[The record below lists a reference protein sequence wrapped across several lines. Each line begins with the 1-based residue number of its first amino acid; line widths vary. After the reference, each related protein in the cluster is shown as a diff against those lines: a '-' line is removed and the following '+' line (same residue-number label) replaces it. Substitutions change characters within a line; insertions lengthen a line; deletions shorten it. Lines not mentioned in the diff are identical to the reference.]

1 MRALVLGGAGGMG
14 QGVAR
19 DLIKQQQVTDVVLGD
34 LYPDPER
41 LAPKLRD
48 SEKVNLIKM
57 DVNDHDGM
65 VNTFKEIDV
74 VINCAGPF
82 YKTAVPVAK
91 AAVEAKVNY
100 IDICDDYE
108 GTEILFNSEI
118 DKMAREAGITVLTGM
133 GSDPGTNNVLV
144 KWYADRLDSVDE
156 IYLYWVVSIAELAGA
171 AWDHSLH
178 MTLGKIPQYLNGEL
192 VHVEGGTEVVA
203 EEFLEPLGTCHVRYV
218 GHPQPLTI
226 PKYIKGVKNVII
238 KGALIPQWVDELI
251 KEQKDTGFWQI
262 IKTISNGELVH
273 VEGGTEVVAEEF
285 LEPLGTCHVRY
296 VGHPQPLTIPKYIK
310 GVKNVVIKGALIP
323 QWVDELIKQQKDTG
337 FLGKEPIDIKG
348 TRVTPYDLALKLWE
362 TIPEGRDNGPQASGL
377 KVIVKGERDGKKVT
391 YTADMVGR
399 MAPGTGL
406 PASIAAL
413 MMDAGDVTEK
423 GVVAPEGCI
432 DPDKFLAAF
441 LKRGARIHQTE
452 KISSMLEV

>member
-1 MRALVLGGAGGMG
+1 MG

-19 DLIKQQQVTDVVLGD
+19 DLIKQQQVTHVTLGD
-34 LYPDPER
+34 LYPDPDR

-48 SEKVNLIKM
+48 SEKVKLIKM
-57 DVNDHDGM
+57 DVNDHGGM

-144 KWYADRLDSVDE
+144 KWYANRLDSVDE
-156 IYLYWVVSIAELAGA
+156 IYLYWVVAIAELAGA

-192 VHVEGGTEVVA
+192 VYVEGGTEVTA

-226 PKYIKGVKNVII
+226 PRYIKGVRNVII
-238 KGALIPQWVDELI
+238 KGALIPLWVDELI
-251 KEQKDTGFWQI
+251 RE
-262 IKTISNGELVH
+262 
-273 VEGGTEVVAEEF
+273 
-285 LEPLGTCHVRY
+285 
-296 VGHPQPLTIPKYIK
+296 
-310 GVKNVVIKGALIP
+310 
-323 QWVDELIKQQKDTG
+323 QKDTG
-337 FLGKEPIDIKG
+337 FLGREPIDVKG
-348 TRVTPYDLALKLWE
+348 TKVTPYDLALKLWE
-362 TIPEGRDNGPQASGL
+362 TIPEGRDRGPQASGL

-406 PASIAAL
+406 PASMAAL

-432 DPDKFLAAF
+432 DPDKFLSAF

-452 KISSMLEV
+452 EISSMLEV

>member
-1 MRALVLGGAGGMG
+1 MRAFVLGGAGGMG

-19 DLIKQQQVTDVVLGD
+19 DLIKQQQVTHVVLGD
-34 LYPDPER
+34 LYADPQR

-48 SEKVNLIKM
+48 SPKANLIKM
-57 DVNDHDGM
+57 DVDDHAAM
-65 VNTFKEIDV
+65 ARAFQEVDV

-118 DKMAREAGITVLTGM
+118 DQMARDAGITVLTGM

-144 KWYADRLDSVDE
+144 KWYADRLDSVDDVR
-156 IYLYWVVSIAELAGA
+156 LYWVVAIAELAGA

-178 MTLGKIPQYLNGEL
+178 MTLGKVPQYLNGGL
-192 VHVEGGTEVVA
+192 VHVEGGTDVVP
-203 EEFLEPLGTCHVRYV
+203 EEFLEPLGVCHVRYV

-238 KGALIPQWVDELI
+238 KGALIPLWVDELI
-251 KEQKDTGFWQI
+251 KEQKDTGLLS
-262 IKTISNGELVH
+262 KD
-273 VEGGTEVVAEEF
+273 
-285 LEPLGTCHVRY
+285 P
-296 VGHPQPLTIPKYIK
+296 
-310 GVKNVVIKGALIP
+310 
-323 QWVDELIKQQKDTG
+323 VDL
-337 FLGKEPIDIKG
+337 KG
-348 TRVTPYDLALKLWE
+348 TKVTPYDLALKLWE
-362 TIPEGRDNGPQASGL
+362 TIPEGRDKGPQASGL
-377 KVIVKGERDGKKVT
+377 KVIVKGVRGGKKVT

-413 MMDAGDVTEK
+413 MMHAGDVTEK
-423 GVVAPEGCI
+423 GVTAPEGCI
-432 DPDKFLAAF
+432 DPGKFLGEF

-452 KISSMLEV
+452 QVSSMLEV

>member
-1 MRALVLGGAGGMG
+1 MRAIVLGGAGGMG

-19 DLIKQQQVTDVVLGD
+19 DLIKQQQVTNVILAD
-34 LYPDPER
+34 LYPDRKR

-48 SEKVNLIKM
+48 SEKATLIKM
-57 DVNDHDGM
+57 DVNDHDAM

-91 AAVEAKVNY
+91 AAVEAKKNY

-108 GTEILFNSEI
+108 GTEILFNSDI
-118 DKMAREAGITVLTGM
+118 DKMAKEAGITVLTGM

-144 KWYADRLDSVDE
+144 KSYADRLDSVDD

-178 MTLGKIPQYLNGEL
+178 MTLGKIPQYIDGKL
-192 VHVEGGTEVVA
+192 VHVEGGTEEVA
-203 EEFLEPLGTCHVRYV
+203 EQFLEPLGTCHVRYV
-218 GHPQPLTI
+218 GHPQPLTL
-226 PKYIKGVKNVII
+226 PRYIKGVKNVII
-238 KGALIPQWVDELI
+238 KGALIPLWVDELI
-251 KEQKDTGFWQI
+251 KEQKNTG
-262 IKTISNGELVH
+262 L
-273 VEGGTEVVAEEF
+273 
-285 LEPLGTCHVRY
+285 LGT
-296 VGHPQPLTIPKYIK
+296 
-310 GVKNVVIKGALIP
+310 
-323 QWVDELIKQQKDTG
+323 
-337 FLGKEPIDIKG
+337 EPIDIKG
-348 TRVTPYDLALKLWE
+348 TKVTPYDLALKLWE
-362 TIPEGRDNGPQASGL
+362 TIPEGRDNGPQSSGL
-377 KVIVKGERDGKKVT
+377 KVIVKGDRDGKKVT

-406 PASIAAL
+406 PASIASL
-413 MMDAGDVTEK
+413 MMDAGDVTVK

-432 DPDKFLAAF
+432 DPGKFLGAF

-452 KISSMLEV
+452 TISSMFEV

>member
-1 MRALVLGGAGGMG
+1 MRALIIGGVGGMG

-19 DLIKQQQVTDVVLGD
+19 DLVKQDQVTDVILAD

-41 LAPKLRD
+41 LSAKLR
-48 SEKVNLIKM
+48 ENKKTTLIKM
-57 DVNDHDGM
+57 DVNDHDAM
-65 VNTFKEIDV
+65 VKAFKAMNV
-74 VINCAGPF
+74 VINPAGPF

-108 GTEILFNSEI
+108 GTEILFNSDI
-118 DKMAREAGITVLTGM
+118 DKMAKAAGITVLTGM

-178 MTLGKIPQYLNGEL
+178 MTLGKIPQYLDGKL
-192 VHVEGGTEVVA
+192 VHVEGGTEPVA
-203 EEFLEPLGTCHVRYV
+203 EQFLDPLGTCHVRYV
-218 GHPQPLTI
+218 GHPQPLTL
-226 PKYIKGVKNVII
+226 PRYIKGVKNVII
-238 KGALIPQWVDELI
+238 KGALIPLWVDELI
-251 KEQKDTGFWQI
+251 KEQKETGLLS
-262 IKTISNGELVH
+262 T
-273 VEGGTEVVAEEF
+273 T
-285 LEPLGTCHVRY
+285 
-296 VGHPQPLTIPKYIK
+296 
-310 GVKNVVIKGALIP
+310 
-323 QWVDELIKQQKDTG
+323 
-337 FLGKEPIDIKG
+337 PIDIRG
-348 TRVTPYDLALKLWE
+348 TFVTPYDLALKLWE
-362 TIPEGRDNGPQASGL
+362 TIPEGRDNGPQSSGL
-377 KVIVKGERDGKKVT
+377 KVIVKGERGGKKVT

-413 MMDAGDVTEK
+413 MMDAGDVTVK

-432 DPDKFLAAF
+432 DPDKFLKIF
-441 LKRGARIHQTE
+441 LARGAKIHQTE
-452 KISSMLEV
+452 TIASLFEPDK

>member
-19 DLIKQQQVTDVVLGD
+19 DLIKQEQVTHVLLGD

-48 SEKVNLIKM
+48 SEKADLIKM
-57 DVNDHDGM
+57 DVNDHNGM

-108 GTEILFNSEI
+108 GTEILFNSDI

-144 KWYADRLDSVDE
+144 KWYADCLDSVDE
-156 IYLYWVVSIAELAGA
+156 IYLYWVVAIAELAGA

-178 MTLGKIPQYLNGEL
+178 MTLGKVPQFLNGEL
-192 VHVEGGTEVVA
+192 VHVEGGTEVVP

-226 PKYIKGVKNVII
+226 PKYIKGVN
-238 KGALIPQWVDELI
+238 
-251 KEQKDTGFWQI
+251 T
-262 IKTISNGELVH
+262 
-273 VEGGTEVVAEEF
+273 
-285 LEPLGTCHVRY
+285 
-296 VGHPQPLTIPKYIK
+296 
-310 GVKNVVIKGALIP
+310 VVIKGALIP
-323 QWVDELIKQQKDTG
+323 LWVDELIADQKATG
-337 FLGKEPIDIKG
+337 LLSTEPIDIKG
-348 TRVTPYDLALKLWE
+348 AQVTPYDLALKLWD

-377 KVIVKGERDGKKVT
+377 KVIVKGERGGNKVT

-432 DPDKFLAAF
+432 DPAKFLGAF

-452 KISSMLEV
+452 KISSMFKV